1 MDSISA
7 VQMLVSPTTGAAGS
21 VEAAPFVLSD
31 LLVGNEVL
39 RQDNWS

>member
-1 MDSISA
+1 MDSILA

-31 LLVGNEVL
+31 FLDEDRLCLLA
-39 RQDNWS
+39 